1 MPICDCGEERESCPT
16 CKRGYIEVVKLGE
29 VPKFKEIT
37 VASKRVPV
45 CKCGHER
52 AECADCGRGYLTVT
66 MLGEVPEFKVVEAKE
81 TPANETP
88 DAAKPGQT
96 CPLKF
101 QIFFIGVSKF
111 RFVHVQYDE
120 F

>member
-1 MPICDCGEERESCPT
+1 
-16 CKRGYIEVVKLGE
+16 
-29 VPKFKEIT
+29 
-37 VASKRVPV
+37 
-45 CKCGHER
+45 
-52 AECADCGRGYLTVT
+52 

-120 F
+120 FWWVEVENLLSQFMFSLLG